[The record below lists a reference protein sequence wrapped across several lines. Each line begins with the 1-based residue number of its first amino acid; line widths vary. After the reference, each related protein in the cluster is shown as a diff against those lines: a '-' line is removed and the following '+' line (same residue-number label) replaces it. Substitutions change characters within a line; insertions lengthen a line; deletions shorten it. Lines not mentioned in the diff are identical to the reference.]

1 MTHSYVTAAASG
13 GSEGGDQSGGGPSEL
28 DHGDGSESG
37 SSSVGHNSSERDV
50 VSLVYAATNFRDL
63 HDGIFHGLKGWFD
76 EVVEYT
82 EVFAPYQQ
90 LYSENEG
97 VRVSIH
103 T

>member
-1 MTHSYVTAAASG
+1 MR
-13 GSEGGDQSGGGPSEL
+13 
-28 DHGDGSESG
+28 
-37 SSSVGHNSSERDV
+37 SSI
-50 VSLVYAATNFRDL
+50 LITFFR
-63 HDGIFHGLKGWFD
+63 FD

-103 T
+103 ETFASVPMEVFRLAIAKYRAQG